1 MSPANEQ
8 PTSTEWSSPART
20 GWVIEERIAYEQV
33 ALLHRLTPMPVWA
46 GFVFCAVVAL
56 YLWQHGAPRGAVL
69 AWVLGL
75 VLMSVVRITETPRF
89 FADPHRQARS
99 AYWKRRYIG
108 LMLPYTLVWAAM
120 VPVFGRIES
129 GLGFALLLSGTLGT
143 ASVGVFTTF
152 SVLSASLWYV
162 ATLLT
167 PLLLWCLA
175 RGSADGWAIAGGT
188 VVFAGALVFEARRS
202 YLRQTEMLRLRLE
215 NAAIAEDR
223 SRALA
228 LAEHSNQAK
237 SRFLAA
243 VSHEMRTPLNGI
255 VGMSELIRDE
265 SPSPALRRRADI
277 VLHSAEHLHRVISD
291 LLDISRM
298 EAGRLHV
305 EQQPYEPQRVLLE
318 VVELMAPLAAE
329 RGLDIVH
336 RSGVA
341 AGVRV
346 LGDASRVKQVLHNLL
361 GNALKFTPQGRIT
374 VELAP
379 EADGRLRF
387 TVNDSGIGIA
397 PARLQSIFEPFEQAA
412 EDAETRRQGLGLGL
426 TIARRLARV
435 MGGDVVVESAPGSG
449 SRFTFTL
456 AAPPAP
462 VAAAEPA
469 ADAAPPQLRGHVLV
483 VDDNDVNALV
493 AQAML
498 QRLGLSAATAADGQL
513 ALAAMAGQ
521 RFDAVLMDCR
531 MPTLD
536 GFAATR
542 RWREGERGR
551 RLPII
556 GVTANVSA
564 EDRRQCLDA
573 GMDGFLGK
581 PYRLGDLAAVLQ
593 RHLAPA

>member
-1 MSPANEQ
+1 
-8 PTSTEWSSPART
+8 
-20 GWVIEERIAYEQV
+20 
-33 ALLHRLTPMPVWA
+33 
-46 GFVFCAVVAL
+46 
-56 YLWQHGAPRGAVL
+56 
-69 AWVLGL
+69 
-75 VLMSVVRITETPRF
+75 
-89 FADPHRQARS
+89 
-99 AYWKRRYIG
+99 
-108 LMLPYTLVWAAM
+108 
-120 VPVFGRIES
+120 
-129 GLGFALLLSGTLGT
+129 
-143 ASVGVFTTF
+143 
-152 SVLSASLWYV
+152 
-162 ATLLT
+162 
-167 PLLLWCLA
+167 
-175 RGSADGWAIAGGT
+175 
-188 VVFAGALVFEARRS
+188 
-202 YLRQTEMLRLRLE
+202 
-215 NAAIAEDR
+215 
-223 SRALA
+223 
-228 LAEHSNQAK
+228 
-237 SRFLAA
+237 
-243 VSHEMRTPLNGI
+243 
-255 VGMSELIRDE
+255 
-265 SPSPALRRRADI
+265 
-277 VLHSAEHLHRVISD
+277 
-291 LLDISRM
+291 M

-412 EDAETRRQGLGLGL
+412 EDAETRRQGLGLG
-426 TIARRLARV
+426 
-435 MGGDVVVESAPGSG
+435 
-449 SRFTFTL
+449 RFMFTL

-462 VAAAEPA
+462 GAAAEPA